1 MSALP
6 ADAFIV
12 EVEQE
17 VLGAILLGSDMR
29 RVHFLQPGHFR
40 EPLHQRV
47 FANMQVAFE
56 RYGSANP
63 VVVYKLFSVDEAKN
77 IAAKLGK
84 SIPAYLAALSANT
97 VYGPARLEQSARR
110 VVEQWGR
117 LCIADEAQRLFAA
130 ASDPSSNPVD
140 LISVAGQ
147 AFDEVLSSVRSGPK
161 RKTRLTVAEAVDNA
175 VAASREA
182 SARGSGL
189 TGITW
194 GLSDVNRVTGGMQRR
209 DLTLLAAR
217 PSMGKA
223 QPLTVN
229 VRTPSGWRTMG
240 SLRVGDEVSS
250 VDGLPSYITGI
261 FPQGQK
267 QVYRVTFS
275 DGRSTRCCADHL
287 WQVYY
292 RDWNAGRV
300 LATEALIKKLAT
312 RRYQKRLWIDMPV
325 VAGRHDSS
333 LPLDPWVLGAL
344 IGDGGLSGGAIRF
357 SSASQETIDRM
368 AERLPDVCQ
377 IRRIANTSYDY
388 AVTMKER
395 TRTANG
401 WPTPNFAAEAL
412 RDLGLFGLRSEEK
425 FLPRIYLD
433 GSKPQ
438 RLDLLRGLLD
448 TDGWVERHGSVC
460 FGTSSKRLADD
471 VCELARSLGAWC
483 SIRPRQK
490 SYTYKGERKKG
501 LPSYTCVISHSDPA
515 SLFLMTAKIDGAK
528 ARARRKF
535 PTLVGIAP
543 DGFEESQCISV
554 SHPSKLYV
562 TDDYVVTHNTTVG
575 LSAALSAA
583 KSGRGVGFIS
593 LEMDADKLGARAI
606 TDLAYDWGVKV
617 PYADVIKGRADA
629 GALQSLQQAA
639 RDLDTLPLWIEDQSG
654 MSMTDIRIK
663 TEALMAEAEKAGTP
677 LEVLFIDHLGLIK
690 PSSRYQGNRVNEV
703 TEMSGALKSLAREY
717 GIAVIALS
725 QLNRALEGRNDKRP
739 QLSDLRDSG
748 SLEQDADT
756 IVFLYREAYYL
767 EREQGGSP
775 EQLADRTERLIDCQ
789 NKLEFHIAKQRNGPI
804 TMLELFADM
813 ACSAVRNWGR
823 Q

>member
-217 PSMGKA
+217 PSMGK
-223 QPLTVN
+223 
-229 VRTPSGWRTMG
+229 
-240 SLRVGDEVSS
+240 
-250 VDGLPSYITGI
+250 
-261 FPQGQK
+261 
-267 QVYRVTFS
+267 
-275 DGRSTRCCADHL
+275 
-287 WQVYY
+287 
-292 RDWNAGRV
+292 
-300 LATEALIKKLAT
+300 
-312 RRYQKRLWIDMPV
+312 
-325 VAGRHDSS
+325 
-333 LPLDPWVLGAL
+333 
-344 IGDGGLSGGAIRF
+344 
-357 SSASQETIDRM
+357 
-368 AERLPDVCQ
+368 
-377 IRRIANTSYDY
+377 
-388 AVTMKER
+388 
-395 TRTANG
+395 
-401 WPTPNFAAEAL
+401 
-412 RDLGLFGLRSEEK
+412 
-425 FLPRIYLD
+425 
-433 GSKPQ
+433 
-438 RLDLLRGLLD
+438 
-448 TDGWVERHGSVC
+448 
-460 FGTSSKRLADD
+460 
-471 VCELARSLGAWC
+471 
-483 SIRPRQK
+483 
-490 SYTYKGERKKG
+490 
-501 LPSYTCVISHSDPA
+501 
-515 SLFLMTAKIDGAK
+515 
-528 ARARRKF
+528 
-535 PTLVGIAP
+535 
-543 DGFEESQCISV
+543 
-554 SHPSKLYV
+554 
-562 TDDYVVTHNTTVG
+562 TTVG

-606 TDLAYDWGVKV
+606 TDLAYDWCVKV